1 MLSDTPDLHRIMQ
14 VNELSG
20 VGGEKGEEVQN
31 RQPVRILEY
40 VQAPFDLSTSTV
52 IGVFS

>member
-20 VGGEKGEEVQN
+20 VGGEKREVGA
-31 RQPVRILEY
+31 LENHRLWKSSRT
-40 VQAPFDLSTSTV
+40 ALSSACARA
-52 IGVFS
+52 F